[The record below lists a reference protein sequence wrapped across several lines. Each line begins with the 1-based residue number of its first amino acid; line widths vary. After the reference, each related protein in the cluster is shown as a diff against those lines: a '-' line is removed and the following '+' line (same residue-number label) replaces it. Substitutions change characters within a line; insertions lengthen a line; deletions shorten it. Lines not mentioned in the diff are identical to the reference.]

1 MARGNGSGQRG
12 PAVATTSSGGAWSTS
27 VWAAKLQA
35 ACAASAGLQQ
45 LLIMAN
51 GGDEG
56 SVVTVCGG
64 SGGDLRW
71 LCYKGF
77 PLSS

>member
-1 MARGNGSGQRG
+1 MARGNSSGRRG

-27 VWAAKLQA
+27 VWAAKLQT
-35 ACAASAGLQQ
+35 ACAASAGLQLRCGQWQ
-45 LLIMAN
+45 LPIMAN

-64 SGGDLRW
+64 SGGDL
-71 LCYKGF
+71 
-77 PLSS
+77 